1 MTAWKRAQC
10 RPGWG
15 AGRALP
21 VGTEGIDFVLCF
33 TADGRGA
40 GALLPG
46 FSYKANLSRGRDA
59 MPQMSNEAFSDMAE
73 LPEINHRM

>member
-1 MTAWKRAQC
+1 MTAWKRARC

-21 VGTEGIDFVLCF
+21 AGTEGIDFGLYF
-33 TADGRGA
+33 TAGGRGA
-40 GALLPG
+40 GGLLPG

-59 MPQMSNEAFSDMAE
+59 TPQMSIEAFSDMAE
-73 LPEINHRM
+73 LPGINHRM